1 MTARRPMRALHTR
14 QGRVRS
20 DDDRGFSTLE
30 AVVVIPAVV
39 IITMLV
45 VQYVMLWHARNI
57 AEAAAQ
63 NGLRTAR
70 GYESSA
76 AAGEAIA
83 TGYLQ
88 QVAGHL
94 LRCDDR
100 CVHAS
105 RGADRVT
112 VTVHA
117 SVLSVLP
124 FGSFSVTESAA
135 GPVEKYTRMSR

>member
-1 MTARRPMRALHTR
+1 M
-14 QGRVRS
+14 
-20 DDDRGFSTLE
+20 E

-63 NGLRTAR
+63 NGLRVAR
-70 GYESSA
+70 GYQSTA
-76 AAGEAIA
+76 AAGESSAS
-83 TGYLQ
+83 GYLER
-88 QVAGHL
+88 VAGHL
-94 LRCDDR
+94 LHCQRR
-100 CVHAS
+100 CVHAT
-105 RGADRVT
+105 RGADSVT

-117 SVLSVLP
+117 GVLSVLP

-135 GPVEKYTRMSR
+135 GPVEKYARAG